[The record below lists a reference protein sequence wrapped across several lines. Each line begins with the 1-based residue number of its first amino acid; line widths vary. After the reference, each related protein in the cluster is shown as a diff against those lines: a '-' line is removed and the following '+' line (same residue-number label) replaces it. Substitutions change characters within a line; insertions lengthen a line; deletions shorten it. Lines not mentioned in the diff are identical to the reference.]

1 MSDRTPELLKGVIP
15 AQPGVS
21 AAEAAKLTTN
31 IPEIDPSLLG
41 TAHGGATSSA
51 ARLTAAAGL
60 PDDGRLGAG
69 WMATTLDAA
78 VAWARKNA
86 LWPYAFGTACCAIE
100 FMGVVAA
107 HYDLARFGA
116 EVMRFS
122 PRQADMLIVAGT
134 ITDKMGPVLRKV
146 YDQMLEPKYVIA
158 MGVCASSGGFYRA
171 YHVMQGIDEIVP
183 VDVYVPGCPPT
194 PEGLIDGIRK
204 LQDRIQRGQ
213 RAEAVDRR
221 ITPKDGVLAPGGTH

>member
-1 MSDRTPELLKGVIP
+1 MGS
-15 AQPGVS
+15 
-21 AAEAAKLTTN
+21 
-31 IPEIDPSLLG
+31 
-41 TAHGGATSSA
+41 
-51 ARLTAAAGL
+51 
-60 PDDGRLGAG
+60 G
-69 WMATTLDAA
+69 WMVTRLDDA
-78 VAWARKNA
+78 VAWARKNS

-100 FMGVVAA
+100 FMSVVSA

-116 EVMRFS
+116 EVLRFS
-122 PRQADMLIVAGT
+122 PRQADLLIVAGT

-171 YHVMQGIDEIVP
+171 YHVMQGIDEVVP

-204 LQDRIQRGQ
+204 LQDRIQQGENARS
-213 RAEAVDRR
+213 VDRR
-221 ITPKDGVLAPGGTH
+221 ITGPGAVVAEGGTH